1 MAPFRFASSQTIGL
15 FLGFSRTKRGF
26 ALAVSRNLKRRW
38 IAAAFLAILCML
50 PESALAQKIGFRDS
64 EGNWRI
70 VNEAA
75 RRRST
80 MDAAPYV
87 QRLTPIFGHITFEIA
102 YMDVVYSNGVGF
114 DDPICGAERRATVA
128 AVLEYVSGVLNKNG
142 GCQIDFRV
150 SQTDGSGALASGGPF
165 FFIGQPYE
173 KPLSMKH
180 ILTGVDPSGIVPD
193 IEVTVDFGW
202 PWHCGTEP
210 NPGSAYDLYSVLL
223 HELTHGLGL
232 ISLAKADGAS
242 SFSPDVVFSPWDN
255 LLYTGNGSKLWNLAG
270 ALLVG
275 AGAFT
280 GAEGGIFFRGSDT
293 AIAYGGFPG
302 VYAPPVFAAGS
313 SMGHWAA
320 DTPGSPVMLHSIG
333 TGIMRRTYAPFEI
346 EALSDV
352 GYDIVEPVAGASH
365 WECY

>member
-1 MAPFRFASSQTIGL
+1 MI
-15 FLGFSRTKRGF
+15 RGF
-26 ALAVSRNLKRRW
+26 VLAVPAKLKLQW
-38 IAAAFLAILCML
+38 VAAALLVVLCLA
-50 PESALAQKIGFRDS
+50 PESAFARKIGFRDS
-64 EGNWRI
+64 EGTWRI
-70 VNEAA
+70 VNETA
-75 RRRST
+75 RAQT
-80 MDAAPYV
+80 MRDAAPHV
-87 QRLTPIFGHITFEIA
+87 KRFTPIFGHITFEITYA
-102 YMDVVYSNGVGF
+102 DVVYANGIGF
-114 DDPICGAERRATVA
+114 DDPLCGAERRATVQ
-128 AVLEYVSGVLNKNG
+128 AVLEYVSDVLNKNG

-150 SQTDGSGALASGGPF
+150 SQTDGTGALASGGPF

-180 ILTGVDPSGIVPD
+180 ILTGVDPSGFVPD
-193 IEVTVDFGW
+193 IEITVDFGW

-210 NPGSAYDLYSVLL
+210 NPGNAYDLYSVLL

-232 ISLAKADGAS
+232 ISLAEADGTSA
-242 SFSPDVVFSPWDN
+242 FAPDVVFSPWDN
-255 LLYTGNGSKLWNLAG
+255 LLFTGNGSKLWDWAG

-275 AGAFT
+275 TGAFT
-280 GAEGGIFFRGSDT
+280 GAEGGLFFRGSDC

-302 VYAPPVFAAGS
+302 IHAPPVFAPGS
-313 SMGHWAA
+313 SIGHWAA

-352 GYDIVEPVAGASH
+352 GYAIVEPVAGASH